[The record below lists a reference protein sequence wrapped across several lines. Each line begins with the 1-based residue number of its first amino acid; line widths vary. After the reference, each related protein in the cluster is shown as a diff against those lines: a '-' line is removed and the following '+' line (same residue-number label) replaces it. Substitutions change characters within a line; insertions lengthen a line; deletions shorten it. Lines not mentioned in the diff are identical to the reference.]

1 MNALA
6 KKAPNTNAKS
16 KDDGKFTFSVDSAL
30 LEELGEKLVS
40 SVHVALTEL
49 VKNAYDA
56 DSSLVKISIVP
67 EGTSTRIVVEDNGQ
81 GMTIDDTWAYW
92 MRIGTGNKVDNPI
105 SQVYGRRKTGAKGV
119 GRFACRRLGL
129 NLELVTTAQ
138 IKARKT
144 EDNSL
149 RGKFQTTSI
158 IFNWENFKRGKSV
171 EDIVSEGSTTFSDV
185 GITGTK
191 LQIWGAGKN
200 EWTKPGLDYLQ
211 RQLGILSTNMGAKRD
226 GFKIDPGF
234 NVHLNTSF

>member
-1 MNALA
+1 
-6 KKAPNTNAKS
+6 
-16 KDDGKFTFSVDSAL
+16 
-30 LEELGEKLVS
+30 
-40 SVHVALTEL
+40 LTEL

-191 LQIWGAGKN
+191 LQI
-200 EWTKPGLDYLQ
+200 
-211 RQLGILSTNMGAKRD
+211 
-226 GFKIDPGF
+226 
-234 NVHLNTSF
+234 